1 MSELTDSQSNRTIP
15 AIYHA
20 EKLQALFA
28 CLAKQQVK
36 ALEKIYLD
44 SDILPRNTQNIAE
57 FLNVHR
63 VTWFR
68 WCKQPAFVEALQ
80 ELRKLRGIGPLG
92 LFVENVIFS
101 ETLHNN
107 KKHELSADLLGLRQG
122 RTGSSAGND
131 KQIDYGETS

>member
-1 MSELTDSQSNRTIP
+1 MSELATQSNNIP
-15 AIYHA
+15 PAVYHA

-28 CLAKQQVK
+28 QLIPQQVK

-44 SDILPRNTQNIAE
+44 SDLLPKNTQDIAT

-68 WCKQPAFVEALQ
+68 WCKQSAFREALK
-80 ELRKLRGIGPLG
+80 ELRKLRGMGPLG

-122 RTGSSAGND
+122 RTGPPGGNN
-131 KQIDYGETS
+131 KQIDYGDTG